1 MPIGRQRVP
10 DHLPLP
16 FVVILNGW
24 QSDRFGAA
32 NLIRLPHKRG
42 RFHYS
47 PGAGYDAASITAAP
61 NDISRS
67 RARALTKRHE
77 DRHRR
82 IGDDRARGRARL
94 VETETGLTLDC
105 VAAGD
110 DDKAQRYLAEAG
122 WDVPVVS
129 LAEMARRVDVVVD
142 CAPSA
147 AFRAIGEAVAA
158 NGRILLTVSGA
169 ALLESFDLVDRVA
182 EGGGRVILATGAL
195 LGLDAV
201 RAAALGT
208 VHSVTMVTRKP
219 PKSLVKAEHVV
230 RNGIDLTSLDGPLK
244 IFEGSARE
252 GAAAFPANV
261 NVAAALG
268 LAGVGPDR
276 TRLEIWADPA
286 LERNTHFITVDSDS
300 ARFELRIENIPTD
313 ENPGTGRI
321 TALSVVAALRALVAP
336 LHVGT

>member
-1 MPIGRQRVP
+1 MLKVGIAGLGTIGRAVARHVN
-10 DHLPLP
+10 D
-16 FVVILNGW
+16 
-24 QSDRFGAA
+24 DE
-32 NLIRLPHKRG
+32 
-42 RFHYS
+42 
-47 PGAGYDAASITAAP
+47 PGLVLAG
-61 NDISRS
+61 
-67 RARALTKRHE
+67 
-77 DRHRR
+77 
-82 IGDDRARGRARL
+82 
-94 VETETGLTLDC
+94 

-110 DDKAQRYLAEAG
+110 AEKARAFIDRCAWAAPVLSPEELAE
-122 WDVPVVS
+122 
-129 LAEMARRVDVVVD
+129 RCDVVVD
-142 CAPSA
+142 CAPTA
-147 AFRAIGEAVAA
+147 AFGALAQATLAA
-158 NGRILLTVSGA
+158 AKVLITVNGA
-169 ALLESFDLVDRVA
+169 ALLAAPQLVELARQR
-182 EGGGRVILATGAL
+182 GGRIVLATGAL

-208 VHSVTMVTRKP
+208 IESVTMVTRKP

-230 RNGIDLTSLDGPLK
+230 RNGIDLTALSAPLR

-286 LERNTHFITVDSDS
+286 LERNTHEIVVDADS
-300 ARFELRIENIPTD
+300 ARLTMKIENVPTD

-321 TALSVVAALRALVAP
+321 TALSVIAALRALVVP